1 MAKVLICVPCMDQ
14 VAALFAQSLALLQKK
29 GHETAIDFKIGS
41 LVYESRNQLA
51 KKAIEMGADYTLWLD
66 SDMAFPPD
74 TLFKLLE
81 ADKDIVSGLYFRRSP
96 PYSLVAFSKCD
107 TQKKEWADQ
116 AVPDKLATTE
126 AVGFGCVLI
135 KTQVLVDVAEQFVTW
150 FEPMNGFGED
160 LSFCWRARQCG
171 YEIFLEPKVSC
182 GHIGYVV
189 VTKEFSRSF
198 DSEVE
203 NESN

>member
-41 LVYESRNQLA
+41 LVYESRNKLA
-51 KKAIEMGADYTLWLD
+51 KEAIEMGADYTLWLD

-107 TQKKEWADQ
+107 TQKIEWADQ
-116 AVPDKLATTE
+116 AVPDKLTTTE

-135 KTQVLVDVAEQFVTW
+135 KTQVLVDVAEQFATW

-182 GHIGYVV
+182 GHVGYVV
-189 VTKEFSRSF
+189 VTKEFSQSF
-198 DSEVE
+198 DSEVK